1 MILLNSTT
9 RSTQQFPTQP
19 ATQRSI
25 PFEQQPAFLMDV
37 IEGLGK
43 RQKEIPC
50 KYFYDERGSM
60 LFTEICQT
68 AEYYITRTELQLFGK
83 VLPDIS
89 TRIGPQATV
98 IEYGSGEGRKI
109 RDLLRSLQSP
119 HAYVPIDISA
129 EILFNA
135 ARRLKREFPSLDIYP
150 MVADYTA
157 QIALPEEVSKRGGKR
172 VAFFPG
178 STISNFTPPEAAQFL
193 RNMRQFLQRGD
204 AFILGVDLIKSPNRL
219 HQAYNDYDG
228 VTAEFNLNLLRRINR
243 ELDGN
248 FKIHQFEHYAFFNPR
263 YSRIEMHLVSLT
275 DQTVKIGRHSFS
287 FRAGETIHTENSYKY
302 SIDRVTQLGQEAGF
316 QHEQVWTDEGN
327 LFGVHYLTAI

>member
-1 MILLNSTT
+1 MILINS
-9 RSTQQFPTQP
+9 SSQQSVPV
-19 ATQRSI
+19 
-25 PFEQQPAFLMDV
+25 EQYPAFLMDV

-43 RQKEIPC
+43 TQKEIPC
-50 KYFYDERGSM
+50 KYFYDERGSI

-68 AEYYITRTELQLFGK
+68 AEYYITRTELQLLNK

-109 RDLLRSLQSP
+109 RDLLHALQNPS
-119 HAYVPIDISA
+119 AYMPIDISA
-129 EILFNA
+129 EILFDA
-135 ARRLKREFPSLDIYP
+135 ARRLKREFPSLAIHP

-157 QIALPEEVSKRGGKR
+157 QITLPEEIAGNRNGKR
-172 VAFFPG
+172 VVFFPG
-178 STISNFTPPEAAQFL
+178 STLSNFTPPEAARFL
-193 RNMRQFLQRGD
+193 RNIRQFLQPGD
-204 AFILGVDLIKSPNRL
+204 GFLLGVDLIKSPNRL
-219 HQAYNDYDG
+219 HHAYNDYDG

-243 ELDGN
+243 ELDAN

-275 DQTVKIGRHSFS
+275 DQVVKIGRHQFS

-302 SIDRVTQLGQEAGF
+302 SIDSVARLGQDAGF
-316 QHEQVWTDEGN
+316 EREQVWTDEEK
-327 LFGVHYLTAI
+327 LFTVHYLTAV

>member
-1 MILLNSTT
+1 MILINST
-9 RSTQQFPTQP
+9 SQQ
-19 ATQRSI
+19 SV
-25 PFEQQPAFLMDV
+25 PFEQYPAFLMDV

-43 RQKEIPC
+43 SQKEIPC

-68 AEYYITRTELQLFGK
+68 AEYYITRTELQLLGK

-89 TRIGPQATV
+89 LRIGPQATV

-109 RDLLRSLQSP
+109 RDLLRALQNPST
-119 HAYVPIDISA
+119 YIPIDISA
-129 EILFNA
+129 EILFDA
-135 ARRLKREFPSLDIYP
+135 ARRLKREFPSLTIHP

-157 QIALPEEVSKRGGKR
+157 QITLPEEIAANCKGKR
-172 VAFFPG
+172 VVFFPG
-178 STISNFTPPEAAQFL
+178 STISNFTPPEAARFL
-193 RNMRQFLQRGD
+193 RNIRQFLQPGD
-204 AFILGVDLIKSPNRL
+204 GFLLGVDLIKSPNRL

-263 YSRIEMHLVSLT
+263 YSRVEMHLVSLT
-275 DQTVKIGRHSFS
+275 DQVVKIGRHQFS

-302 SIDRVTQLGQEAGF
+302 SVDSIARLGQDAGF
-316 QHEQVWTDEGN
+316 EREQVWTDDEN
-327 LFGVHYLTAI
+327 LFSVHYLTAV

>member
-1 MILLNSTT
+1 MILINST
-9 RSTQQFPTQP
+9 SQQ
-19 ATQRSI
+19 SV
-25 PFEQQPAFLMDV
+25 PFEQYPAFLMDV

-43 RQKEIPC
+43 SQKEIPC

-68 AEYYITRTELQLFGK
+68 AEYYITRTELQLLSK

-89 TRIGPQATV
+89 LRIGPQATV

-109 RDLLRSLQSP
+109 RDLLRALQNPS
-119 HAYVPIDISA
+119 AYMPIDISA
-129 EILFNA
+129 EILFDA
-135 ARRLKREFPSLDIYP
+135 ARRLKREFPSLMIHP
-150 MVADYTA
+150 MVADYTT
-157 QIALPEEVSKRGGKR
+157 QITLPEEIATNRRGKR
-172 VAFFPG
+172 VVFFPG
-178 STISNFTPPEAAQFL
+178 STISNFTPPEAARFL
-193 RNMRQFLQRGD
+193 RNIRQFLQPGD
-204 AFILGVDLIKSPNRL
+204 GFLLGVDLIKSPNRL

-263 YSRIEMHLVSLT
+263 YSRVEMHLVSLT
-275 DQTVKIGRHSFS
+275 DQVVKIGRHQFS

-302 SIDRVTQLGQEAGF
+302 SIDSIARLGQEAGF
-316 QHEQVWTDEGN
+316 EREQVWTDDEN
-327 LFGVHYLTAI
+327 LFSVHYLTAV

>member
-1 MILLNSTT
+1 MILINSTS
-9 RSTQQFPTQP
+9 RQSV
-19 ATQRSI
+19 
-25 PFEQQPAFLMDV
+25 PFEQYPAFLMDV

-43 RQKEIPC
+43 SQKEIPC
-50 KYFYDERGSM
+50 KYFYDERGST

-68 AEYYITRTELQLFGK
+68 TEYYITRTELQLLGK

-89 TRIGPQATV
+89 ARIGPGATV

-109 RDLLRSLQSP
+109 RDLLRSLQNP
-119 HAYVPIDISA
+119 IAYMPIDISA
-129 EILFNA
+129 EILFDA
-135 ARRLKREFPSLDIYP
+135 ARRLKREFPSLMIHP
-150 MVADYTA
+150 MVADYTT
-157 QIALPEEVSKRGGKR
+157 QITLPEEIAKHRQGKR
-172 VAFFPG
+172 VVFFPG
-178 STISNFTPPEAAQFL
+178 STISNFTPPEATRFL
-193 RNMRQFLQRGD
+193 RNIRQFLQPGD
-204 AFILGVDLIKSPNRL
+204 GFLLGVDLIKSPNRL

-275 DQTVKIGRHSFS
+275 DQVVKIGRHQFS

-302 SIDRVTQLGQEAGF
+302 SIDNIARLGMEAGF
-316 QHEQVWTDEGN
+316 EREQVWTDEEN
-327 LFGVHYLTAI
+327 LFSVHYLTAV